1 MSLMEMT
8 IPMAGA
14 FAARPG
20 APGSATVSMRHAG
33 SAGPSG
39 HGAPEADEWRI
50 RCHDVV
56 SRERCLTVLVDKGRV
71 LLVGPP
77 GETAV
82 LTTEQLDQ
90 LRNALEEAAV
100 RVERQR

>member
-1 MSLMEMT
+1 MSLIDT
-8 IPMAGA
+8 AIPTADVFPSG
-14 FAARPG
+14 G
-20 APGSATVSMRHAG
+20 NGHSGAG
-33 SAGPSG
+33 SAGYGDAARLSDD
-39 HGAPEADEWRI
+39 AEQCADEWRI

-56 SRERCLTVLVDKGRV
+56 SRDRCLTVLVDKGRV

-82 LTTEQLDQ
+82 LTNEQLSQ

-100 RVERQR
+100 QVER